1 MVGTRSQPPPTLPDI
16 SDDDDDDDDDDDEQ
30 LKGRVLYFIVSFW
43 NFVTRDECL

>member
-30 LKGRVLYFIVSFW
+30 CAVNKYICNIFNILNI
-43 NFVTRDECL
+43 